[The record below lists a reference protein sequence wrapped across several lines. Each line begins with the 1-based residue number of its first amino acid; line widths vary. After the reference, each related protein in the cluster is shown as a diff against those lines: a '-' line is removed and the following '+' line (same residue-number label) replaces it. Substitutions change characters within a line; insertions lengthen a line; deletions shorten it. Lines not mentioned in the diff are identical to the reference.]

1 MERID
6 DLNIKG
12 LKVIQNTDY
21 FLFGMDSVLLANMV
35 KAKKEDIILDLGTG
49 SMVMPILISAKI
61 NSKKIIGVEL
71 QKEMCDLA
79 VRNIQ
84 LNGLEERLSV
94 IKEDIKNIAEI
105 RKEVINITGKDK
117 VDIVISNPPY
127 KMVGTGS
134 ESSGNVKYIARH
146 EVKLSLEDIFK
157 TASKL
162 LKNKGKLYMV
172 HKPERMVDLL
182 SFGRKYKLEAKN
194 IKLLQPNKNK
204 RPSIVIIEYVLG
216 GGNECKIEPVIM
228 EYNEYGEYTEE
239 ILKIYGMEGYK
250 C

>member
-49 SMVMPILISAKI
+49 SMVMPILISAKT

-71 QKEMCDLA
+71 QKEMYDLA

-117 VDIVISNPPY
+117 VDIIISNPPY
-127 KMVGTGS
+127 KVVGTGS
-134 ESSGNVKYIARH
+134 ESIGDVKYIARH

-157 TASKL
+157 TVSKL
-162 LKNKGKLYMV
+162 LKNKGKLYIV

-204 RPSIVIIEYVLG
+204 RPSIVIIEYVLD

-228 EYNEYGEYTEE
+228 EYNEDGSYTEE
-239 ILKIYGMEGYK
+239 ILKIYGMEE
-250 C
+250 